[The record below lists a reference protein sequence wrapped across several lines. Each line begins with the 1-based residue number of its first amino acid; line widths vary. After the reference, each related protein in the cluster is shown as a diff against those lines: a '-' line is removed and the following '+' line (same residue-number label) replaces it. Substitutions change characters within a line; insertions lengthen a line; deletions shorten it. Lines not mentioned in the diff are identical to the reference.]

1 MIYLVLSI
9 LFSSALFVVFKLFG
23 TYNINTL
30 QAIIVN
36 YFTAFCIGFFSYNQ
50 TIHFNS
56 IPQKPWFIGAII
68 LSCLFIAVFNLMALT
83 SQRNGV
89 SVASVAGKMS
99 IVIPVIFGI
108 YLYNE
113 HLTIQKSI
121 GIILALFAVILAT
134 SKEKTASSQR
144 NLIFPLLLFIG
155 SGIIDTLLKY
165 IQNSYVSDNEL
176 PLFSAILFLQAGLLG
191 LLIFIFK
198 RTVIHYKNII
208 AGLFLG
214 TINYY
219 SIIYLLKALNNN
231 TMGSAEIFT
240 INNVAVVMLTTLTG
254 LLLFK
259 EKLILKNW
267 IGILVAIISILLI
280 TQ

>member
-1 MIYLVLSI
+1 MTYLVLSV
-9 LFSSALFVVFKLFG
+9 LFSSALFVVFKLFDK
-23 TYNINTL
+23 YNINTL
-30 QAIIVN
+30 QAIIIN
-36 YFTAFCIGFFSYNQ
+36 YFTAFSIGIFSYKQ
-50 TIHFNS
+50 AVDFNS
-56 IPQKPWFIGAII
+56 IPQKPWFFGAII

-99 IVIPVIFGI
+99 IVIPVLFGI

-113 HLTIQKSI
+113 QLTFQKSI
-121 GIILALFAVILAT
+121 GIVLALFAVLLAT
-134 SKEKTASSQR
+134 SKEKSSSSKQ
-144 NLIFPLLLFIG
+144 NLLLPALLFLG
-155 SGIIDTLLKY
+155 SGIIDTLIKY
-165 IQNSYVSDNEL
+165 IQNSYVSNFEL

-191 LLIFIFK
+191 IIVFLFK
-198 RTVIHYKNII
+198 RSAIHYKNII

-219 SIIYLLKALNNN
+219 SIIYLLKALNND

>member
-1 MIYLVLSI
+1 MTYLILSI
-9 LFSSALFVVFKLFG
+9 LFSSALFVVFKLFDK
-23 TYNINTL
+23 YSINTL

-36 YFTAFCIGFFSYNQ
+36 YFTAFCIGMLSYNQ
-50 TIHFNS
+50 SVDFGS

-68 LSCLFIAVFNLMALT
+68 LSCLFITVFNLMALT

-99 IVIPVIFGI
+99 IVIPVLFGI

-121 GIILALFAVILAT
+121 GIILALFAVLLAT
-134 SKEKTASSQR
+134 SKEKTSSSKQ
-144 NLIFPLLLFIG
+144 NFIFPILLFLG
-155 SGIIDTLLKY
+155 SGIIDTLIKY
-165 IQNSYVSDNEL
+165 IQSSYVPDTEL

-191 LLIFIFK
+191 GVVFFFK

-214 TINYY
+214 AINYY
-219 SIIYLLKALNNN
+219 SIIYLLKALNND

-240 INNVAVVMLTTLTG
+240 INNVAVVMLTTLAG

-259 EKLILKNW
+259 EKLIFKNW